1 MQEAANGCGTI
12 FLLKLNLLHPK
23 CHTMCA
29 LVITSM
35 IGLYSP
41 GNRIGPMQFKELM
54 AVVNV
59 GLLGSLQP

>member
-29 LVITSM
+29 LVIVSM

-41 GNRIGPMQFKELM
+41 GNWISPMQFTELIM
-54 AVVNV
+54 AVV
-59 GLLGSLQP
+59 